1 MENENLVTEEV
12 TEDVVDTST
21 EENVEGV
28 LTDTAES
35 KNEEND
41 EEKVKTYTK
50 EEMEEIVQKRLVR
63 QQNKLEK
70 DYNKK
75 LQRYK
80 RTEEILNAGL
90 GTTDIE
96 DANAKLTSYYE
107 GEGIHIPDE
116 KPQGLTQRQIE
127 ILANAEADEIITA
140 GDEEEELNRLLKLDI
155 KDMTPT
161 DKIIYKRLYE
171 KVSDNSRKEELVKSG
186 IDLSILD
193 DKDFQSFEKKF
204 SKDTKLS
211 DVVELYKKINPTAT
225 PYKIGSMKSAG
236 EEKMKDFYTPE
247 EVQNLTQEE
256 WEKPGIWEKVLAS
269 QAKWK

>member
-1 MENENLVTEEV
+1 MGNENLVTEEV
-12 TEDVVDTST
+12 TEDIVDTST
-21 EENVEGV
+21 EENVEGT

-35 KNEEND
+35 QEEEN
-41 EEKVKTYTK
+41 VKTYTK
-50 EEMEEIVQKRLVR
+50 EELENIVQKRLIR

-75 LQRYK
+75 LQKYK
-80 RTEEILNAGL
+80 RTEEILNAGI
-90 GTTDIE
+90 GATSIE
-96 DANAKLTSYYE
+96 DANAKLINYYE
-107 GEGIHIPDE
+107 EEGIHIPDE

-140 GDEEEELNRLLKLDI
+140 GDEKEELDKLLKIDI

-171 KVSDNSRKEELVKSG
+171 KVTDNSRKEELVKSG

-193 DKDFQSFEKKF
+193 NKDFQTFEKKF

-211 DVVELYKKINPTAT
+211 DVVEIYKKLNPTTA
-225 PYKIGSMKSAG
+225 PYKIGSMKSTG
-236 EEKMKDFYTPE
+236 EEKQKDFYTPE
-247 EVQNLTQEE
+247 EVQNLSQEE
-256 WEKPGIWEKVLAS
+256 WDKPGTWEKVLAS